1 MAKTNTRQVSIFING
16 KEVENSIKA
25 IAAEQSRLNNKIKD
39 SIIGTEEYENA
50 VKGLAQTNTLLR
62 EHRQAVS
69 GLEKGWSLSKVGI
82 DKFVGVA
89 AGAFAVE
96 NLLGYGKQLFGVG
109 VQMDAL
115 NRKAQ
120 TVFGVTLPAVTA
132 EAKKNAEAMGL
143 TTAQYVA
150 QAAAIQDILVPMGF
164 QRKEASEIS
173 TQLINLSG
181 ALSEWTGGQV
191 SATEVSDILSSALT
205 GERERLKQLGIVLQ
219 QADIDARLA
228 EKGQSK
234 LTGTMKQQAE
244 AAATLELVLEKSTD
258 AQAAFANGSDSAVR
272 RQAELTAKIQ
282 EITEKLATLLL
293 PVFEKLAAFAGS
305 VVGAVSDV
313 VDGLDSLVHPAKAA
327 SKAFDEQAEKVADL
341 ESNIVPLLD
350 RYDELAGSSNLSGK
364 EQEELK
370 KIITQVSG
378 VIPTAIQGFDEYGR
392 ALGLNTAAAR
402 EFIEVE
408 RARLKFINQEAITE
422 TGKQIDETQKRL
434 DTVLKKLNAGEIIDT
449 EGTGL
454 NTRLVRR
461 KTTGSEI
468 QQLQAE
474 AAKLQE
480 TLKGA
485 NAEVSRLKGETL
497 PTAPQVAPDTPTGGG
512 GKGDPEKAK
521 KEAERLQKELTD
533 LVESVTQRRRDLLAK
548 EQEDELA
555 IAINGIEDRY
565 NKEIQKALEL
575 EKKGVTEATAQR
587 IALEQLKQEEIG
599 NAVAAFTEK
608 SIAEAQAQAFEKA
621 KKVAEAEAE
630 ADRQSQEFL
639 DQRQKEREDAQKQ
652 IDEFNAEALQE
663 SRVTELEQLSEH
675 YQALLALADDYG
687 LDVTALTEAYRQ
699 QTSAVNQQW
708 DQKDLEQQ
716 QQYNQAATELELAR
730 LSALSEG
737 AGIVGQFFEESSG
750 IAKAAFLFQ
759 KTVAAAEVL
768 INLQVEIAKIA
779 AANASLGLAGI
790 PITAAQIASAKV
802 RAGIG
807 LFSIAST
814 AIKEFLPPKKV
825 KQKAEGRYLTVTGE
839 TDGRRYNAA
848 VIPTPYTGLLPDH
861 PVLFQSRAT
870 GAPVLASERG
880 AEYFV
885 SAEALRNPY
894 VANLTRMI
902 DNITLA
908 GGRGVRQFADGG
920 ANAGGDSSPIAG
932 SSGAGVD
939 MRILEKNTAV
949 MEALLNAL
957 NRGIIAVIPDRTL
970 TAIPER
976 LGKINDNSGGFFG

>member
-96 NLLGYGKQLFGVG
+96 NLLGYGKQLYGVG

-143 TTAQYVA
+143 TTSQYVA

-599 NAVAAFTEK
+599 NAVAEFTEK

-652 IDEFNAEALQE
+652 IDEFNAEAIQE

-699 QTSAVNQQW
+699 QTSAVNQEW
-708 DQKDLEQQ
+708 DQKDLEQR
-716 QQYNQAATELELAR
+716 QQYNEAAHQLELAR

-737 AGIVGQFFEESSG
+737 AGILGQFFEESS
-750 IAKAAFLFQ
+750 AASKAIFVFQ
-759 KTVAAAEVL
+759 KALAAAEIL
-768 INLQVEIAKIA
+768 INLQVETAKIA
-779 AANASLGLAGI
+779 AANASLGFAGI
-790 PITAAQIASAKV
+790 PITLAQITAARV
-802 RAGIG
+802 RAGVG
-807 LFSIAST
+807 LAVIAST
-814 AIKEFLPPKKV
+814 AIKEFVAPKKV
-825 KQKAEGRYLTVTGE
+825 KQKADGGYLSVTGE
-839 TDGRRYNAA
+839 TDGRRYNAS
-848 VIPTPYTGLLPDH
+848 VIPTPYTGLLPPH
-861 PVLFQSRAT
+861 PVLFQSQAT

-920 ANAGGDSSPIAG
+920 ANSGSDSAPIGGGA
-932 SSGAGVD
+932 GAGVD

-949 MEALLNAL
+949 MEAILNAL
-957 NRGIIAVIPDRTL
+957 NRGIVAVIPDRTL